1 MVRIAITTLS
11 TTRKEAEDANAWRDS
26 ARGAAHYIGAVS
38 AEPLCHV
45 SPSVMDLTF
54 VILFAIAS
62 LVAILARRARVPYT
76 VALVVVGLLIG
87 ALHVVEAPRLTKEL
101 LFTIFLPGLVFEAAY
116 NTHASE
122 LRATWRTI
130 ATLAIP
136 GVVIAIGLTAALV
149 VMMTSLFGLG
159 LTGFTWR
166 DALVFA
172 ALVAATDPIA
182 VVSLFREMGVP
193 ARLTTMIEAESLFND
208 GTSIVVLS
216 LVLAY
221 VAGSTT
227 SNPALAG
234 RFAFVIGGGAAIGLL
249 IGVGLARLTKELD
262 DPMVEITLTT
272 IAAYGSFVAAERLHL
287 SGVIATVTAGLV
299 LGTYGREVAMSEAT
313 RISVDVFWEYVAF
326 ALNSVVFLLI
336 GFEVQLSNLVVV
348 AVPIAVA
355 FTALV
360 VARLAIVSAVTAG
373 FRRTSEGV
381 SPAWAMILTWG
392 GLRGALSMVL
402 ALALPLDFPRRELL
416 IDLTVGVVLLSLLLQ
431 GLTMKAVVR
440 RLGAGPEGSVC

>member
-1 MVRIAITTLS
+1 
-11 TTRKEAEDANAWRDS
+11 
-26 ARGAAHYIGAVS
+26 
-38 AEPLCHV
+38 
-45 SPSVMDLTF
+45 MDLTF

-227 SNPALAG
+227 SIPALAG

-348 AVPIAVA
+348 AVPIALA

-440 RLGAGPEGSVC
+440 RLGAGPEGSIC